1 MGILRFYFT
10 AAIILFSFVSNSSF
24 GEEVNTA
31 KTEALEKI
39 SEFVHPH
46 IAEIWKN
53 FFSNFDQDKIVSWNF
68 SEKTGQFS
76 MTLKS
81 PLKFWIPASKN
92 ATSEP
97 RPGSILIFGMN
108 NKVEGRL
115 NQQKKSI
122 EFSKGFNIFCK
133 YKIGFFTVP
142 IMVDVYSF
150 TYKNRDV
157 IILEAGK
164 GGIAEKRSKSLDKYL
179 NSWSEPN
186 HVVLGDYEAYLNLK
200 SK

>member
-1 MGILRFYFT
+1 MKLYFLAGILFLSFLTIPANGFT
-10 AAIILFSFVSNSSF
+10 
-24 GEEVNTA
+24 EEVNKA
-31 KTEALEKI
+31 KIEALEKI

-46 IAEIWKN
+46 MAEIWKS
-53 FFSNFDQDKIVSWNF
+53 FFSNFDQDKIVAWNF
-68 SEKTGQFS
+68 SEKTGHFS

-81 PLKFWIPASKN
+81 PLKFWIPASKH

-97 RPGSILIFGMN
+97 RPGSILIFGMHN
-108 NKVEGRL
+108 RVDGRL
-115 NQQKKSI
+115 NQQKRSI
-122 EFSKGFNIFCK
+122 EFSRGFNVFCK

-179 NSWSEPN
+179 TAWTEPN
-186 HVVLGDYEAYLNLK
+186 HVVLGDYEAYLSAK